1 MVPMSLTLK
10 QIGIKG
16 YRLLTLHWSQ
26 TLDVHV
32 ALDAEPSTCLCCGG
46 VRLRSKGTYLRKA
59 QHLSSFGEPARL
71 LIHTRRFRCLDCRHT
86 FIPALPGVRP
96 GRHSTEPFREDVYR
110 RHHDGVCASALAR
123 AFHLGAAT
131 VERIYHQFTARKAR
145 ERLSLQCPSV
155 LGIDE
160 HTLHKGTRFATT
172 FADLKNHKVFDV
184 LPGRSPKQLHAF
196 MTALQGRERVRVV
209 CIDLSSPYRA
219 LIRRWFP
226 NARIVADRF
235 HVIRLVIHH
244 FMILARQI
252 APDIKNHRGSLAV
265 LRMRPSRLSPAQKL
279 RLHELFKTYPA
290 FEPLYD
296 QMQALCCLLNRK
308 HQTKRHCRPL
318 TRQLLG
324 FIDRLATSCFEPL
337 VTLANTLRSWE
348 EPIACMWRFTKNN
361 GITEG
366 FHRKM
371 KLIQRRAYGFRNF
384 ENYRLRVIAQCG

>member
-1 MVPMSLTLK
+1 MIPISLTLK
-10 QIGIKG
+10 HIGIKG
-16 YRLLTLHWSQ
+16 
-26 TLDVHV
+26 
-32 ALDAEPSTCLCCGG
+32 
-46 VRLRSKGTYLRKA
+46 KYLRKA
-59 QHLSSFGEPARL
+59 AHLSSFGEPSRL
-71 LIHTRRFRCLDCRHT
+71 LIHTRRFRCLDCRQT
-86 FIPALPGVRP
+86 FVPALPGVRP

-145 ERLSLQCPSV
+145 ERLSLQCPVV

-172 FADLKNHKVFDV
+172 FADLKNH
-184 LPGRSPKQLHAF
+184 
-196 MTALQGRERVRVV
+196 
-209 CIDLSSPYRA
+209 
-219 LIRRWFP
+219 
-226 NARIVADRF
+226 
-235 HVIRLVIHH
+235 
-244 FMILARQI
+244 
-252 APDIKNHRGSLAV
+252 RGSLAV
-265 LRMRPSRLSPAQKL
+265 LRMRPSRLSAAQKL
-279 RLHELFKTYPA
+279 RLGELFKIYPS

-296 QMQALCCLLNRK
+296 HMQALCCLLNRK

-324 FIDRLATSCFEPL
+324 FVEALAASRFEPL
-337 VTLANTLRSWE
+337 VTLANTLRSWA